1 MKKIL
6 THTFLIIVSFFSIFP
21 FVWIAISA
29 TNSSI
34 DVISGKLTPG
44 SQLFTNIHTAFTQFN
59 ILQNLANSVIITFF
73 TVVLTLV
80 ITSLA
85 AYYFSI
91 NNTLSSRK
99 IFNIMIA
106 SMMVP
111 FFGQLVYLFIIVSR
125 AGFSNSYVGAIVP
138 ILANTYIMFFLKQS
152 FDSYP
157 HDIFESAKIDGLTDF
172 QIFYKILI
180 PSSKNIFSATTII
193 LFLNTWNN
201 YLWPL
206 IILQSPQ
213 KYTLPVLAASA
224 ASGYNP
230 DYGAIMI
237 ILIVSTLP
245 SLAVFFALQKSFVQ
259 GIGGALK

>member
-6 THTFLIIVSFFSIFP
+6 THTFLIIVSIFSIFP
-21 FVWIAISA
+21 FIWIAISA
-29 TNSSI
+29 TNTSI

-44 SQLFTNIHTAFTQFN
+44 LNIINNIQSAFTQFD
-59 ILQNLANSVIITFF
+59 IWTNLMNSIVITFF
-73 TVVLTLV
+73 TVVLTLIV
-80 ITSLA
+80 TSVA

-91 NNTLSSRK
+91 NNSINSRK
-99 IFNIMIA
+99 IFGVMIA

-111 FFGQLVYLFIIVSR
+111 FFGQLVYLFIIVSK
-125 AGFSNSYVGAIVP
+125 AGFSNTYFGAIIP

-157 HDIFESAKIDGLTDF
+157 HDIFESAKIDGLTDL
-172 QIFYKILI
+172 QIFYKILL

-193 LFLNTWNN
+193 LFLNTWNS

-206 IILQSPQ
+206 IILQSPE

-224 ASGYNP
+224 TSGYNP

-237 ILIVSTLP
+237 ILIISTIP
-245 SLAVFFALQKSFVQ
+245 SLIVFFTLQKSFVQ

>member
-1 MKKIL
+1 MKKFL
-6 THTFLIIVSFFSIFP
+6 THAFLIIVSLFSIFP
-21 FVWIAISA
+21 FIWIAISA
-29 TNSSI
+29 TNTSI

-44 SQLFTNIHTAFTQFN
+44 TQFFNN
-59 ILQNLANSVIITFF
+59 INVAFNQFDIWTNFTNSVIITFF
-73 TVVLTLV
+73 TVLLTLLV
-80 ITSLA
+80 TSIA

-91 NNTLSSRK
+91 NNSLSSK
-99 IFNIMIA
+99 KVFGIMIA

-111 FFGQLVYLFIIVSR
+111 FFGQLVYLFIIVSK
-125 AGFSNSYVGAIVP
+125 AGFSNSYIGAILP
-138 ILANTYIMFFLKQS
+138 IVANTYIMFFLKQS

-157 HDIFESAKIDGLTDF
+157 HDIFESAKIDGLTDL
-172 QIFYKILI
+172 QIFYKILL

-193 LFLNTWNN
+193 LFLNVWNS

-206 IILQSPQ
+206 IVLQSPE
-213 KYTLPVLAASA
+213 KYTLPVLAASS

-237 ILIVSTLP
+237 ILIVSTIP
-245 SLAVFFALQKSFVQ
+245 SLLVFFALQKSFVQ

>member
-6 THTFLIIVSFFSIFP
+6 THTFLIIVSFFSVFP
-21 FVWIAISA
+21 FVWIGISA

-34 DVISGKLTPG
+34 DVISGKLSPG
-44 SQLFTNIHTAFTQFN
+44 THLIENIQTAFTQFN
-59 ILQNLANSVIITFF
+59 VWQNLANSVIITFF
-73 TVVLTLV
+73 TVASTLV

-91 NNTLSSRK
+91 NNTLSTK
-99 IFNIMIA
+99 KVFNIMIA

-111 FFGQLVYLFIIVSR
+111 FFGQLVYLFIIVSK
-125 AGFSNSYVGAIVP
+125 AGFSNSYIGAIIP
-138 ILANTYIMFFLKQS
+138 LLANTYIMFFLKQS

-206 IILQSPQ
+206 IILQSPE

-245 SLAVFFALQKSFVQ
+245 SLLVFFTLQKSFVQ

>member
-1 MKKIL
+1 MKKYF
-6 THTFLIIVSFFSIFP
+6 THTFLIIVSFFSVFP
-21 FVWIAISA
+21 FVWIAISS
-29 TNSSI
+29 TNKSI

-44 SQLFTNIHTAFTQFN
+44 TEFITNIHSAFSQFD
-59 ILQNLANSVIITFF
+59 ILQNLMNSVVITFF
-73 TVVLTLV
+73 TLIFTLI

-91 NNTLSSRK
+91 EKTLSSKR

-111 FFGQLVYLFIIVSR
+111 FFGQLVYLFIIVSKS
-125 AGFSNSYVGAIVP
+125 GFSNSYMGAIIP
-138 ILANTYIMFFLKQS
+138 LLANTYIMFFLKQS

-172 QIFYKILI
+172 QIFYKILL

-206 IILQSPQ
+206 IILQSPE
-213 KYTLPVLAASA
+213 KYTLPVLAANAS
-224 ASGYNP
+224 SGYNP

-237 ILIVSTLP
+237 ILIISTLP

>member
-1 MKKIL
+1 MKKVL
-6 THTFLIIVSFFSIFP
+6 THVFLIIVSFFSIFP
-21 FVWIAISA
+21 FVWIVISA
-29 TNSSI
+29 TNKSI

-44 SQLFTNIHTAFTQFN
+44 DQLLTNIHSAFTQFN
-59 ILQNLANSVIITFF
+59 VLQNLMNSVIITVF
-73 TVVLTLV
+73 TVILTLL

-91 NNTLSSRK
+91 NNTLSSK
-99 IFNIMIA
+99 KVFNIMIA

-111 FFGQLVYLFIIVSR
+111 FFGQLVYLFIIVSQ
-125 AGFSNSYVGAIVP
+125 AGLSNTYMGAIIPV
-138 ILANTYIMFFLKQS
+138 LANTYIMFFLKQS

-157 HDIFESAKIDGLTDF
+157 HDIFESAKIDGLSDF
-172 QIFYKILI
+172 QIFYKILL

-193 LFLNTWNN
+193 LFLNTWNT

-206 IILQSPQ
+206 IILQSPE

-237 ILIVSTLP
+237 ILIVSTIP
-245 SLAVFFALQKSFVQ
+245 SLIVFFALQKSFVQ
-259 GIGGALK
+259 GMGGALK

>member
-6 THTFLIIVSFFSIFP
+6 THLFLIVVSFFSIFP
-21 FVWIAISA
+21 FVWIGISS
-29 TNSSI
+29 TNKSI

-44 SQLFTNIHTAFTQFN
+44 NQFFINLHTAFSQFD
-59 ILQNLANSVIITFF
+59 IVQNLINSVVITFF
-73 TVVLTLV
+73 TVILTLI

-99 IFNIMIA
+99 VFNIMVA

-111 FFGQLVYLFIIVSR
+111 FFGQLVYLFIIVSK
-125 AGFSNSYVGAIVP
+125 AGFSNSYIGAIVP
-138 ILANTYIMFFLKQS
+138 LLANTYIMFFLKQS

-206 IILQSPQ
+206 IILQSPE

>member
-21 FVWIAISA
+21 FVWIGISA

-34 DVISGKLTPG
+34 DVISGKLSPG
-44 SQLFTNIHTAFTQFN
+44 THLIENIHTAFTQFN
-59 ILQNLANSVIITFF
+59 VWQNLANSVIITFC
-73 TVVLTLV
+73 TVTLTLV

-91 NNTLSSRK
+91 NNTLSTK
-99 IFNIMIA
+99 KVFNIMIA

-111 FFGQLVYLFIIVSR
+111 FFGQLVYLFIIVSK
-125 AGFSNSYVGAIVP
+125 AGFSNSYIGAIIP
-138 ILANTYIMFFLKQS
+138 LLANTYIMFFLKQS

-206 IILQSPQ
+206 IILQSPE

-245 SLAVFFALQKSFVQ
+245 SLLVFFTLQKSFVQ